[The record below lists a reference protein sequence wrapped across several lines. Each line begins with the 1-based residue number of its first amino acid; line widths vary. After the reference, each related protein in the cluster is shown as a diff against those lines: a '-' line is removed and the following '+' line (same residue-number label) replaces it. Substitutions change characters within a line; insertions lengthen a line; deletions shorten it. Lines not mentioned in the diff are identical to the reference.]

1 MPHNWNNPFVETVV
15 SSPKSLGSP
24 KNKDEFNSSTPKI
37 DVPENHYE
45 EHFMLGAGQN
55 LNLNVS
61 AIKPKFQTHI
71 VNIGEGLGQFGDE
84 KESEH
89 LFTA

>member
-1 MPHNWNNPFVETVV
+1 MPHNWTNPFLLTTYT
-15 SSPKSLGSP
+15 PKSFDSP
-24 KNKDEFNSSTPKI
+24 KNDAHSATPKI

-45 EHFMLGAGQN
+45 EHFMLGTGQN

-71 VNIGEGLGQFGDE
+71 VNIGEGLG
-84 KESEH
+84 
-89 LFTA
+89 